1 MNLEELIET
10 KYKESVQGID
20 EQILLDHKEWYDY
33 VECLPKH
40 LRVVYTVS
48 ILDQQVFNGGFHQY
62 FFNGYGLFGYLTL
75 DALEEIKATD
85 TKNLFEKVLS
95 EINYEN
101 NSVKEFRRKV
111 FDKEL
116 SKISNFEDALS
127 DFLDD
132 CDTEY
137 YDTEEDLQQ
146 QLGMYLES
154 LS

>member
-20 EQILLDHKEWYDY
+20 EQILLNHKEWYDY
-33 VECLPKH
+33 IECLPKH
-40 LRVVYTVS
+40 LRVIYTVS

-75 DALEEIKATD
+75 DSLGEINATT
-85 TKNLFEKVLS
+85 TKILLGKVLS

-101 NSVKEFRRKV
+101 YNVKEFRRKV

-116 SKISNFEDALS
+116 SKISNFDDLLS

-137 YDTEEDLQQ
+137 YYTKEDLQK